1 MKLKLT
7 CDIVSFQMHKF
18 LYYRSKLIEES
29 IRYPDDLED
38 EIFDDFA
45 RQSCSETDFD
55 IPFLPNKA
63 EMKQ

>member
-1 MKLKLT
+1 M
-7 CDIVSFQMHKF
+7 
-18 LYYRSKLIEES
+18 IEES